1 MNKEVQMKL
10 YDVVRLKDKREGTIV
25 EFFDDGNSAMIEVVD
40 SNGKTIDMPIVK
52 IEELVLI

>member
-1 MNKEVQMKL
+1 MKL